1 MFDDDNDDDFIDR
14 SLKEHIEKFEA
25 YLKEDK
31 FFFFDSDVLEMIVD
45 HYIVNGEYSKAI
57 RASEYGMKYFP
68 NDRLFTLRMAQA
80 YSAKGLLKEAL
91 NILANKELFL
101 ENLVEYYLTKASIFS
116 QLKNSDN
123 AIKFFKIALDLTDK
137 EERDEIYLD
146 IAMEYQYKGDYRS
159 AIDILNESVKANP
172 RNEVALY
179 ELAFCYDFIGEF
191 DAAIKCY
198 NDFID
203 ENPYSFTAWY
213 NLGNIYSKVEDWK
226 KALDAYEFSVAIN
239 EEFSPVYF
247 NMGNAF
253 LSLDNY
259 EEAEKCFYK
268 CLSMEGEDAYAYCY
282 LGECYENQDKFD
294 LARNCYNKALE
305 VDPNLS
311 DAWLGLGIVSD
322 LEGDTKKGIELIQKA
337 IAMEP
342 SNASYYH
349 VLASAHDKLGNLEEA
364 TVHFVK
370 AIELSPE
377 NGEAIK
383 DYYVMLMNY
392 NLRQNASELL
402 GESEMYP
409 SNHFTVNLLRF
420 HWYWK
425 GQDSDVALGFLGLCI
440 IEDEEKA
447 KQIFEWFEEFN
458 KEPQIVN
465 LFKNL

>member
-31 FFFFDSDVLEMIVD
+31 FSFFDSDVLEMVVD

-57 RASEYGMKYFP
+57 KASEFGLNYFP
-68 NDRLFTLRMAQA
+68 TNRLFTLRMAQA

-91 NILANKELFL
+91 NILVNKELFQ

-146 IAMEYQYKGDYRS
+146 IAMEHQYKGDYRA
-159 AIDILNESVKANP
+159 AIDVLNESVKINP

-179 ELAFCYDFIGEF
+179 ELAFCYDFIGDF

-213 NLGNIYSKVEDWK
+213 NLGNIYSKVEDWD
-226 KALDAYEFSVAIN
+226 KALNAYSFSVAIN

-247 NMGNAF
+247 NMGNAY
-253 LSLDNY
+253 LSIDKY

-268 CLSMEGEDAYAYCY
+268 CLSMEGEDAYAYCF
-282 LGECYENQDKFD
+282 LGECYENQDKLD

-322 LEGDTKKGIELIQKA
+322 LEGNTEKGIELIQKA

-342 SNASYYH
+342 TNASYYH
-349 VLASAHDKLGNLEEA
+349 VLASAYDKIGNLEEA
-364 TVHFVK
+364 TFFFVK
-370 AIELSPE
+370 SLGLSPE
-377 NGEAIK
+377 NDEAIK
-383 DYYVMLMNY
+383 DYYTMLMNY
-392 NLRQNASELL
+392 NLRQDASELL
-402 GESEMYP
+402 VQSEKNP
-409 SNHFTVNLLRF
+409 NNHFTVNLLRF
-420 HWYWK
+420 HWYWNNLEK
-425 GQDSDVALGFLGLCI
+425 NIALGFLGLYI

-447 KQIFEWFEEFN
+447 KQLFEWFEEFT

-465 LFKNL
+465 LFKN